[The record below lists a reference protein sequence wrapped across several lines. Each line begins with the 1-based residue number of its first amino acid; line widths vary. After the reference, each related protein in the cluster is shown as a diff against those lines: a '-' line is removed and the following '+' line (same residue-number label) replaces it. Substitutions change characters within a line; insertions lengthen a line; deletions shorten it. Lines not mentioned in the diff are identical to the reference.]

1 MDKLTLQYPVQCVDA
16 AVLNKFNDFRNREKK
31 KKKNR
36 KTEACRQ
43 SQAKTRLKKFS
54 IQPSLEF
61 WQLWPEF
68 QDVTQIFL
76 NHHITV

>member
-1 MDKLTLQYPVQCVDA
+1 MLLSLTNLMIFGTGKI
-16 AVLNKFNDFRNREKK
+16 NKKRK
-31 KKKNR
+31 R

-43 SQAKTRLKKFS
+43 SQAKTRLKKFF

-61 WQLWPEF
+61 WQLLPEF

-76 NHHITV
+76 NHRITV